1 MKFRLSN
8 PLYYLVVFAI
18 AAIVAE
24 LAHADPVI
32 IFVLSALGLIPLA
45 KLIGDSTEELA
56 VYTGPK
62 VGGRGSGCAAIIR

>member
-1 MKFRLSN
+1 MKFRLSS

-18 AAIVAE
+18 AAIIAE
-24 LAHADPVI
+24 LAHADPVV

-56 VYTGPK
+56 VCIRFSLR
-62 VGGRGSGCAAIIR
+62 GRRT